1 VYVRMKVDA
10 VRLDEAAKSP
20 VVILRDPEGGR
31 LLPIWIGIFEAAAI
45 LFALEGVETPRPLTH
60 DLLASVVEA
69 LGGTVERVDVSSLED
84 GVYRATL
91 HLASPERDG
100 RTVDCRPS
108 DGLAVALRTNAPVF
122 VEERVLREG
131 GARPEAGAPAA
142 GESGDSFWKEYLES
156 LDPAAFGK
164 YKM

>member
-1 VYVRMKVDA
+1 MYVRMKVDA
-10 VRLDEAAKSP
+10 VRLDTATKSP
-20 VVILRDPEGGR
+20 VVVLRDMEGQR

-45 LFALEGVETPRPLTH
+45 LFALEGIETPRPLTH
-60 DLLASVVEA
+60 DLLTVIVEE
-69 LGGTVERVDVSSLED
+69 LGGTVERVDVASLED

-91 HLASPERDG
+91 HLASSRG
-100 RTVDCRPS
+100 SRQVDCRPS

-131 GARPEAGAPAA
+131 GTRPEAGVSAA
-142 GESGDSFWKEYLES
+142 GESGDSFWREYLES
-156 LDPAAFGK
+156 LDPSAFGK